1 MSEETVRHY
10 SWKVFTAAS
19 QKSLLGPF
27 STDEESHTI
36 GPNLFISAWALSF
49 PAMRQQF
56 QVQVPINSHRV
67 GQEEF
72 VSPQM
77 EIALTFTAPSSA
89 MQNIKTTDPVDRTKC
104 SSARHLKFTDDKAR
118 MFALC

>member
-1 MSEETVRHY
+1 MSEETARHY
-10 SWKVFTAAS
+10 SWKVFTAVS

-27 STDEESHTI
+27 SIDEESHTI
-36 GPNLFISAWALSF
+36 CPHLFISAWALSF

-56 QVQVPINSHRV
+56 QVQVPINSYRV

-72 VSPQM
+72 VSPLM

-89 MQNIKTTDPVDRTKC
+89 MQNIKTTDPVDRTK
-104 SSARHLKFTDDKAR
+104 
-118 MFALC
+118 